1 MIDCEADDQFRNSN
15 FCQKTYDDDSIGK
28 SCVNEQILNS
38 IQKLFP
44 NVEAIDDCFEVQY
57 PVNDGM
63 KNGTVC
69 LCQEDECNSGA
80 EMSFQMA
87 TIILLFFILSCF

>member
-28 SCVNEQILNS
+28 SCVNEEILNS

-57 PVNDGM
+57 PVIDGM

-69 LCQEDECNSGA
+69 LCPDDECNSGA
-80 EMSFQMA
+80 EMSFHLV
-87 TIILLFFILSCF
+87 TIISLFFILACF